1 MSAMPR
7 FSQFRISCTFLYQTL
22 FLLQCHPPHQASVSS
37 LNSIPYFFSAS
48 INGSLIL
55 GVYGANIPFSEI
67 VPSSTCNTA
76 NPHGTPTSLAMAEY
90 PFGSPYSTRVDVR
103 VSLRPSLC
111 SISNL
116 LPGWGVV
123 SVVDDGFEGVTGKGG
138 GLLLQHHHVSLAWAV
153 FHLCFKSGAE
163 GV

>member
-1 MSAMPR
+1 
-7 FSQFRISCTFLYQTL
+7 
-22 FLLQCHPPHQASVSS
+22 
-37 LNSIPYFFSAS
+37 
-48 INGSLIL
+48 
-55 GVYGANIPFSEI
+55 
-67 VPSSTCNTA
+67 
-76 NPHGTPTSLAMAEY
+76 
-90 PFGSPYSTRVDVR
+90 VR

-163 GV
+163 GVQGSTARSDLVV